1 MIPALFCAYN
11 IENYRNKGEK
21 KMIEELKIDPEF
33 EKVIPPISLAEFVQL
48 EENILTE
55 GQILTPIAVWDG
67 VIVDGH
73 NRFKILQKHPHI
85 PYTIKEMNFEN
96 RYEAIAWMC
105 NQQLGRRNLR
115 PEHFKYLIGRRY
127 SAEKQIKRL
136 RDEKGQYLPGGH
148 DDHLDDGLKT
158 SERIAQE
165 IGKSERYVRRAED
178 FADGLD
184 IADEIMPGAK
194 EKVLNGEVKVQ
205 HWDVESLRRFA
216 LDDRTEKV
224 KSIFSNKAE
233 PYDERK
239 TTEMI
244 IGGALHG
251 AIIQLVSNLGN
262 YFARFPMIMSE
273 ENFRKDVR
281 AEFEKL
287 KKYIAEFEEFL
298 DEGERKSQENIPD
311 GNEVSPQNNTDL

>member
-1 MIPALFCAYN
+1 MNEML
-11 IENYRNKGEK
+11 EQ
-21 KMIEELKIDPEF
+21 LKIDPEF

-55 GQILTPIAVWDG
+55 GQILTPIAVWNG

-73 NRFKILQKHPHI
+73 NRFKILQKYPHI
-85 PYTIKEMNFEN
+85 QYTIKKMNFEN

-136 RDEKGQYLPGGH
+136 RDEKGQFLPGGH

-194 EKVLNGEVKVQ
+194 DKVLNGEVKVQ

-244 IGGALHG
+244 IGGVLHG

-273 ENFRKDVR
+273 ESFRQDVR
-281 AEFEKL
+281 AEFEQL

-311 GNEVSPQNNTDL
+311 GNEVLPQNNTDL

>member
-1 MIPALFCAYN
+1 MNEML
-11 IENYRNKGEK
+11 EQ
-21 KMIEELKIDPEF
+21 LKIDPEF
-33 EKVIPPISLAEFVQL
+33 EKGIPPISLAEFVQL

-55 GQILTPIAVWDG
+55 GQILTPIAVWNG

-73 NRFKILQKHPHI
+73 NRFKILQKYPHI

-96 RYEAIAWMC
+96 RYEVIVWMC

-127 SAEKQIKRL
+127 SAEKLMKRL

-194 EKVLNGEVKVQ
+194 DKVLNGEVKVQ

-224 KSIFSNKAE
+224 KSIFSSNAE

-273 ENFRKDVR
+273 EIFRQDVR
-281 AEFEKL
+281 AEFEQL

-311 GNEVSPQNNTDL
+311 SNEVLPQNDTDL

>member
-1 MIPALFCAYN
+1 MLD
-11 IENYRNKGEK
+11 
-21 KMIEELKIDPEF
+21 ELKIDPEF
-33 EKVIPPISLAEFVQL
+33 EKVIPPITLAEFVLL
-48 EENILTE
+48 EDNILAD
-55 GQILTPIAVWDG
+55 GQINTPIAVWNG

-73 NRFKILQKHPHI
+73 NRYKILQKHPHI

-127 SAEKQIKRL
+127 AAEKQVKQL
-136 RDEKGQYLPGGH
+136 RDEKGMFAPGGH
-148 DDHLDDGLKT
+148 DDHTDDTLKT

-184 IADEIMPGAK
+184 IADEIIPGTK

-205 HWDVESLRRFA
+205 HWDVESLRLSA
-216 LDDRTEKV
+216 LDDRPEKV
-224 KSIFSNKAE
+224 KSMFNKDAQ

-244 IGGALHG
+244 IDGPLHG
-251 AIIQLVSNLGN
+251 AILQLVGSLGN
-262 YFARFPMIMSE
+262 YFARFPMIMSDE
-273 ENFRKDVR
+273 IFRKDVR
-281 AEFEKL
+281 AEFEQL
-287 KKYIAEFEEFL
+287 KKYIAEFEDFL
-298 DEGERKSQENIPD
+298 DEGERKSQANIPD
-311 GNEVSPQNNTDL
+311 SNEALPQINTDL

>member
-1 MIPALFCAYN
+1 MNEML
-11 IENYRNKGEK
+11 EQ
-21 KMIEELKIDPEF
+21 LKIDPEF

-55 GQILTPIAVWDG
+55 GHILTPIAVWNC

-273 ENFRKDVR
+273 ESFRQDVR
-281 AEFEKL
+281 AEFEQL

-298 DEGERKSQENIPD
+298 GEGERKSQDNIPD
-311 GNEVSPQNNTDL
+311 SNEVLPQNNTDL

>member
-1 MIPALFCAYN
+1 MNEML
-11 IENYRNKGEK
+11 KQ
-21 KMIEELKIDPEF
+21 LKIDPEF

-55 GQILTPIAVWDG
+55 GQILTPIAVWNG

-73 NRFKILQKHPHI
+73 NRFKILQNYPHI
-85 PYTIKEMNFEN
+85 PYTIKEMKFEN
-96 RYEAIAWMC
+96 RYEAVAWMC

-165 IGKSERYVRRAED
+165 IGKSERYVRRAEN

-194 EKVLNGEVKVQ
+194 EKVLNGDVKVQ

-273 ENFRKDVR
+273 ESFRQDVR
-281 AEFEKL
+281 AEFEEL

-298 DEGERKSQENIPD
+298 NEGERKSQENIPD

>member
-1 MIPALFCAYN
+1 MNEML
-11 IENYRNKGEK
+11 EQ
-21 KMIEELKIDPEF
+21 LKIDPEF

-55 GQILTPIAVWDG
+55 GQILTPIAVWNG

-73 NRFKILQKHPHI
+73 NRFKILQKYPHI

-96 RYEAIAWMC
+96 RYEVIVWMC

-127 SAEKQIKRL
+127 SAEKLMKRL

-194 EKVLNGEVKVQ
+194 DKVLNGEVKVQ

-224 KSIFSNKAE
+224 KSIFSSNAE

-251 AIIQLVSNLGN
+251 AIIQLVSNLDN

-273 ENFRKDVR
+273 EIFRQDVR
-281 AEFEKL
+281 AEFEQL

-311 GNEVSPQNNTDL
+311 SNEVLPQNDTDL

>member
-1 MIPALFCAYN
+1 MNEIL
-11 IENYRNKGEK
+11 GQ
-21 KMIEELKIDPEF
+21 LKIDPEF
-33 EKVIPPISLAEFVQL
+33 EKVIPPISLSEFVQL

-55 GQILTPIAVWDG
+55 GQILTPIAVWNG

-73 NRFKILQKHPHI
+73 NRFKILQRHPHI
-85 PYTIKEMNFEN
+85 QYTIKEMNFEN

-105 NQQLGRRNLR
+105 NQQLGRRNIR

-127 SAEKQIKRL
+127 SAEKQMKRL

-165 IGKSERYVRRAED
+165 IGKSERYVRRAEE

-216 LDDRTEKV
+216 LDDRPEKV
-224 KSIFSNKAE
+224 KSMFNKDAQ

-251 AIIQLVSNLGN
+251 AIIQLVSNLEN

-273 ENFRKDVR
+273 ESFRQDVR
-281 AEFEKL
+281 AEFEQL

-298 DEGERKSQENIPD
+298 DKGERKSQENIPD
-311 GNEVSPQNNTDL
+311 GNEVLPQNNTDL

>member
-1 MIPALFCAYN
+1 MNEML
-11 IENYRNKGEK
+11 EQ
-21 KMIEELKIDPEF
+21 LKIDPEF

-48 EENILTE
+48 EENILTD

-184 IADEIMPGAK
+184 IADEIIPGAK
-194 EKVLNGEVKVQ
+194 DKVLNGEVKVQ
-205 HWDVESLRRFA
+205 HWDVESLRRSA
-216 LDDRTEKV
+216 LDYRPEKV
-224 KSIFSNKAE
+224 KSIFSSKAE

-273 ENFRKDVR
+273 ESFRQDVR
-281 AEFEKL
+281 AEFEQL

-298 DEGERKSQENIPD
+298 DEGERKSQKNTPD
-311 GNEVSPQNNTDL
+311 SNEALPQINTDL

>member
-1 MIPALFCAYN
+1 M
-11 IENYRNKGEK
+11 
-21 KMIEELKIDPEF
+21 
-33 EKVIPPISLAEFVQL
+33 PPQL
-48 EENILTE
+48 VCI
-55 GQILTPIAVWDG
+55 Q
-67 VIVDGH
+67 
-73 NRFKILQKHPHI
+73 
-85 PYTIKEMNFEN
+85 YTIKKMNFEN

-127 SAEKQIKRL
+127 SAEKQMKRL

-165 IGKSERYVRRAED
+165 IGKSERYVRHAED

-244 IGGALHG
+244 IGGVLHG

-273 ENFRKDVR
+273 ESFRQDVR
-281 AEFEKL
+281 AEFEQL

-298 DEGERKSQENIPD
+298 DEGERKSQENIPG
-311 GNEVSPQNNTDL
+311 GNEVFLQNDTDL

>member
-1 MIPALFCAYN
+1 MNEML
-11 IENYRNKGEK
+11 EQ
-21 KMIEELKIDPEF
+21 LKIDPEF

-55 GQILTPIAVWDG
+55 GQILTPIAVWNG

-73 NRFKILQKHPHI
+73 NRFKILQKYPHI
-85 PYTIKEMNFEN
+85 QYTIKKMNFEN

-165 IGKSERYVRRAED
+165 IGKSEHYVRRAEN

-194 EKVLNGEVKVQ
+194 EKVLNGDVKVQ
-205 HWDVESLRRFA
+205 HWDVESLRRSA
-216 LDDRTEKV
+216 LDDRPEKV

-244 IGGALHG
+244 IGGVLHG

-273 ENFRKDVR
+273 ESFRQDVR
-281 AEFEKL
+281 AEFEEL

-298 DEGERKSQENIPD
+298 NEGERKSQENIPG
-311 GNEVSPQNNTDL
+311 GNEVFLQNDTDL

>member
-1 MIPALFCAYN
+1 
-11 IENYRNKGEK
+11 
-21 KMIEELKIDPEF
+21 MIEELKIDPEF

-55 GQILTPIAVWDG
+55 GHILTPIAVWNC

-273 ENFRKDVR
+273 ESFRQDVR
-281 AEFEKL
+281 AEFEQL

-298 DEGERKSQENIPD
+298 DEGERKSQDNIPD
-311 GNEVSPQNNTDL
+311 SNEVLPQNNTDL

>member
-1 MIPALFCAYN
+1 MNEML
-11 IENYRNKGEK
+11 EQ
-21 KMIEELKIDPEF
+21 LKIDPEF
-33 EKVIPPISLAEFVQL
+33 EKVIPPISLAEFIQL

-55 GQILTPIAVWDG
+55 GQILTPIAVWNG
-67 VIVDGH
+67 MIVDGH
-73 NRFKILQKHPHI
+73 NRFKILQKYPHI
-85 PYTIKEMNFEN
+85 PYTIKEMKFEN

-136 RDEKGQYLPGGH
+136 RDEKGQFLPGGH

-194 EKVLNGEVKVQ
+194 DKVLNGEVKVQ

-281 AEFEKL
+281 AEFEEL

-311 GNEVSPQNNTDL
+311 GNEVLPQNNTDL

>member
-1 MIPALFCAYN
+1 MNEML
-11 IENYRNKGEK
+11 EQ
-21 KMIEELKIDPEF
+21 LKIDPEF

-48 EENILTE
+48 EENILTD
-55 GQILTPIAVWDG
+55 GQILTPISVWNG

-73 NRFKILQKHPHI
+73 NRFKILQKYPHI
-85 PYTIKEMNFEN
+85 QYTIKKMNFEN

-194 EKVLNGEVKVQ
+194 EKVLNGDVKVQ

-273 ENFRKDVR
+273 ESFRQDVR
-281 AEFEKL
+281 AEFEQL

-298 DEGERKSQENIPD
+298 DEGERKSQDNIPD
-311 GNEVSPQNNTDL
+311 SNEVLPQNNTDL

>member
-1 MIPALFCAYN
+1 MNEIL
-11 IENYRNKGEK
+11 GQ
-21 KMIEELKIDPEF
+21 LKIDPEF
-33 EKVIPPISLAEFVQL
+33 EKVIPPISLSEFVQL

-55 GQILTPIAVWDG
+55 GQILTPIAVWNG

-73 NRFKILQKHPHI
+73 NRFKILQRHPHI
-85 PYTIKEMNFEN
+85 QYTIKEMNFEN

-194 EKVLNGEVKVQ
+194 EKVLNGDVKVQ
-205 HWDVESLRRFA
+205 HWDVESLRRSA
-216 LDDRTEKV
+216 LDDRPEKV

-273 ENFRKDVR
+273 ESFRQDVR
-281 AEFEKL
+281 AEFEQL

-298 DEGERKSQENIPD
+298 DEGERKSQENIPG
-311 GNEVSPQNNTDL
+311 GNEVFLQNDTDL

>member
-1 MIPALFCAYN
+1 MNEML
-11 IENYRNKGEK
+11 EQ
-21 KMIEELKIDPEF
+21 LKIDPEF

-55 GQILTPIAVWDG
+55 GQILTPIAVWNG

-73 NRFKILQKHPHI
+73 NRFKILQKYPHI

-96 RYEAIAWMC
+96 RYEVIVWMC

-127 SAEKQIKRL
+127 SAEKLMKRL

-194 EKVLNGEVKVQ
+194 DKVLNGEVKVQ

-224 KSIFSNKAE
+224 KSIFSSNAE

-273 ENFRKDVR
+273 EIFRQDVR
-281 AEFEKL
+281 AEFEQL

-298 DEGERKSQENIPD
+298 DEGERKSQDNIPD
-311 GNEVSPQNNTDL
+311 SNEVLPQNNTDL

>member
-1 MIPALFCAYN
+1 MNEML
-11 IENYRNKGEK
+11 EQ
-21 KMIEELKIDPEF
+21 LKIDPEF

-55 GQILTPIAVWDG
+55 GQILTPIAVWNG

-73 NRFKILQKHPHI
+73 NRFKILQKYPHI
-85 PYTIKEMNFEN
+85 QYTIKKMNFEN

-165 IGKSERYVRRAED
+165 IGKSERYVRRAEN

-194 EKVLNGEVKVQ
+194 EKVLNGDVKVQ
-205 HWDVESLRRFA
+205 HWDVESLRRSA
-216 LDDRTEKV
+216 LDDRPEKV

-273 ENFRKDVR
+273 ESFRQDVR
-281 AEFEKL
+281 AEFEEL

-298 DEGERKSQENIPD
+298 NEGERKSQENIPG
-311 GNEVSPQNNTDL
+311 GNEVFLQNDTDL

>member
-1 MIPALFCAYN
+1 MNEML
-11 IENYRNKGEK
+11 EQ
-21 KMIEELKIDPEF
+21 LKIDPEF

-55 GQILTPIAVWDG
+55 GQILTPIAVWNG

-73 NRFKILQKHPHI
+73 NRFKILQNYPHI
-85 PYTIKEMNFEN
+85 PYTIKEMKFEN

-194 EKVLNGEVKVQ
+194 EKVLNGDVKVQ
-205 HWDVESLRRFA
+205 HWDVESLRQSA
-216 LDDRTEKV
+216 LDDRPEKV
-224 KSIFSNKAE
+224 KLIFSSKAE

-273 ENFRKDVR
+273 ESFRQDVR
-281 AEFEKL
+281 AEFEQL

-311 GNEVSPQNNTDL
+311 SNEALPQINTDL

>member
-1 MIPALFCAYN
+1 ML
-11 IENYRNKGEK
+11 
-21 KMIEELKIDPEF
+21 EELKIDPEF
-33 EKVIPPISLAEFVQL
+33 EKVIPPISLAEFVRL
-48 EENILTE
+48 EDNILAD
-55 GQILTPIAVWDG
+55 GQINTPIAVWNG

-73 NRFKILQKHPHI
+73 NRYKILQKHPHI

-115 PEHFKYLIGRRY
+115 HEHFKYLIGRRY
-127 SAEKQIKRL
+127 AAEKQVKQL
-136 RDEKGQYLPGGH
+136 RDEKGMFAPGGH
-148 DDHLDDGLKT
+148 DDHTDDTLKT

-184 IADEIMPGAK
+184 IADEIIPGTK

-205 HWDVESLRRFA
+205 HWDVESLRLSA
-216 LDDRTEKV
+216 LDDRPEKV
-224 KSIFSNKAE
+224 KSMFNKDAQ

-244 IGGALHG
+244 IDGPLRG
-251 AIIQLVSNLGN
+251 AILQLVGSLGN
-262 YFARFPMIMSE
+262 YFSRFPMIMSD

-281 AEFEKL
+281 AEFEQL
-287 KKYIAEFEEFL
+287 KKYIAEFEDFL
-298 DEGERKSQENIPD
+298 DEGERKSQANIPD
-311 GNEVSPQNNTDL
+311 SNEDLPQINTDL

>member
-1 MIPALFCAYN
+1 MNEML
-11 IENYRNKGEK
+11 EQ
-21 KMIEELKIDPEF
+21 LKIDPEF

-55 GQILTPIAVWDG
+55 GQILTPIAVWNG

-73 NRFKILQKHPHI
+73 NRFKILQKYPHI
-85 PYTIKEMNFEN
+85 QYTIKKMNFEN

-165 IGKSERYVRRAED
+165 IGKSEHYVRRAEN

-194 EKVLNGEVKVQ
+194 EKVLNGDVKVQ
-205 HWDVESLRRFA
+205 HWDVESLRRSA
-216 LDDRTEKV
+216 LDDRPEKV

-273 ENFRKDVR
+273 ESFRQDVR
-281 AEFEKL
+281 AEFEEL

-298 DEGERKSQENIPD
+298 NEGERKSQENIPG
-311 GNEVSPQNNTDL
+311 GNEVFLQNDTDL

>member
-1 MIPALFCAYN
+1 M
-11 IENYRNKGEK
+11 NKILEQ
-21 KMIEELKIDPEF
+21 LKIDPEF

-158 SERIAQE
+158 SERIAHE

-184 IADEIMPGAK
+184 IADEIIPGAK

-224 KSIFSNKAE
+224 KSIFSSKAE
-233 PYDERK
+233 SYDERK

-273 ENFRKDVR
+273 ESFRQDVR
-281 AEFEKL
+281 AEFEQL

-311 GNEVSPQNNTDL
+311 GNEVLPQNNTDL

>member
-1 MIPALFCAYN
+1 MNEML
-11 IENYRNKGEK
+11 EQ
-21 KMIEELKIDPEF
+21 LKIDPEF

-55 GQILTPIAVWDG
+55 GQILTPISVWNG

-178 FADGLD
+178 LPTRSC
-184 IADEIMPGAK
+184 PG
-194 EKVLNGEVKVQ
+194 
-205 HWDVESLRRFA
+205 
-216 LDDRTEKV
+216 
-224 KSIFSNKAE
+224 
-233 PYDERK
+233 RK
-239 TTEMI
+239 
-244 IGGALHG
+244 
-251 AIIQLVSNLGN
+251 
-262 YFARFPMIMSE
+262 
-273 ENFRKDVR
+273 
-281 AEFEKL
+281 
-287 KKYIAEFEEFL
+287 KKC
-298 DEGERKSQENIPD
+298 
-311 GNEVSPQNNTDL
+311 

>member
-1 MIPALFCAYN
+1 MNEML
-11 IENYRNKGEK
+11 EQ
-21 KMIEELKIDPEF
+21 LKIDPEF

-55 GQILTPIAVWDG
+55 GQILTPIAVWNG

-73 NRFKILQKHPHI
+73 NRFKILQKYPHI

-96 RYEAIAWMC
+96 RYEVIVWMC

-127 SAEKQIKRL
+127 SAEKLMKRL

-194 EKVLNGEVKVQ
+194 DKVLNGEVKVQ

-224 KSIFSNKAE
+224 KSIFSSNAE

-273 ENFRKDVR
+273 EIFRQDVR
-281 AEFEKL
+281 AEFEQL

-311 GNEVSPQNNTDL
+311 SNEVLPQNDTDL

>member
-1 MIPALFCAYN
+1 M
-11 IENYRNKGEK
+11 NKILEQ
-21 KMIEELKIDPEF
+21 LKIDPEF

-184 IADEIMPGAK
+184 IADEIMPGTK

-205 HWDVESLRRFA
+205 HWDVESLRRSA
-216 LDDRTEKV
+216 LDDRPEKV
-224 KSIFSNKAE
+224 KSIFSSKAE

-251 AIIQLVSNLGN
+251 VIVQLVSNLGN

-273 ENFRKDVR
+273 ESFRQDVR
-281 AEFEKL
+281 AEFEQL

-298 DEGERKSQENIPD
+298 DEGERKSQENIPG
-311 GNEVSPQNNTDL
+311 GNEVFLQNDTDL

>member
-1 MIPALFCAYN
+1 MNEML
-11 IENYRNKGEK
+11 EQ
-21 KMIEELKIDPEF
+21 LKIDPEF

-55 GQILTPIAVWDG
+55 GQILTPIAVWNG

-85 PYTIKEMNFEN
+85 PYPIKEINFEN

-158 SERIAQE
+158 SERLAQE

-184 IADEIMPGAK
+184 IADEIIPGAK

-205 HWDVESLRRFA
+205 HWNVESLRRFA
-216 LDDRTEKV
+216 LDDRPEKV
-224 KSIFSNKAE
+224 KSMFNKDAQ

-244 IGGALHG
+244 IDGALHG
-251 AIIQLVSNLGN
+251 AIIQFVSNLGN

-273 ENFRKDVR
+273 ESFRQDVR
-281 AEFEKL
+281 AEFEQL

-311 GNEVSPQNNTDL
+311 GNEVLPQNNTDL

>member
-1 MIPALFCAYN
+1 ML
-11 IENYRNKGEK
+11 
-21 KMIEELKIDPEF
+21 EELKIDPEF
-33 EKVIPPISLAEFVQL
+33 EKVIPPISLAEFVRL
-48 EENILTE
+48 EDNILAD
-55 GQILTPIAVWDG
+55 GQINTPIAVWNG

-73 NRFKILQKHPHI
+73 NRYKILQKHPHI

-115 PEHFKYLIGRRY
+115 PEYFKYLIGRRY
-127 SAEKQIKRL
+127 SAEKQSKQL
-136 RDEKGQYLPGGH
+136 RNEKGMFAPGGH
-148 DDHLDDGLKT
+148 DDHTDDGLKT

-184 IADEIMPGAK
+184 IADEIIPGTK
-194 EKVLNGEVKVQ
+194 EKVMNGEVRVQ
-205 HWDVESLRRFA
+205 HFDIEDLKRMAMEDRRGKVESVF
-216 LDDRTEKV
+216 
-224 KSIFSNKAE
+224 NKKE
-233 PYDERK
+233 QSYDERK

-244 IGGALHG
+244 ISGPFHG
-251 AIIQLVSNLGN
+251 AIVQLVGTLGN

-273 ENFRKDVR
+273 EKFRQDAR
-281 AEFEKL
+281 TEFEQL
-287 KKYIAEFEEFL
+287 KKYIKELEGFL

-311 GNEVSPQNNTDL
+311 SNEALPQINTDL

>member
-1 MIPALFCAYN
+1 MNEML
-11 IENYRNKGEK
+11 EQ
-21 KMIEELKIDPEF
+21 LKIDPEL

-55 GQILTPIAVWDG
+55 GQILTPIAVWNG

-73 NRFKILQKHPHI
+73 NRFKILQKYPHI

-96 RYEAIAWMC
+96 RYEVIVWMC

-127 SAEKQIKRL
+127 SAEKLMKRL

-273 ENFRKDVR
+273 ESFRQDVR
-281 AEFEKL
+281 AEFEQL

-298 DEGERKSQENIPD
+298 DEGERKSQDNIPD
-311 GNEVSPQNNTDL
+311 SNEVLPQNNTDL

>member
-1 MIPALFCAYN
+1 MNEMLD
-11 IENYRNKGEK
+11 
-21 KMIEELKIDPEF
+21 ELKIDPEF
-33 EKVIPPISLAEFVQL
+33 EKVIPPISLAEFVRL
-48 EENILTE
+48 EDNIIAD
-55 GQILTPIAVWDG
+55 GQINTPIAIWNG

-73 NRFKILQKHPHI
+73 NRYKILQKNPHI
-85 PYTIKEMNFEN
+85 PYTIKKMNFEN

-127 SAEKQIKRL
+127 SAEKQSKQL
-136 RDEKGQYLPGGH
+136 RNEKGMFAPGGH
-148 DDHLDDGLKT
+148 DDHTDDGLKT

-184 IADEIMPGAK
+184 IADEIIPGTK

-205 HWDVESLRRFA
+205 HWDVESLRRSA
-216 LDDRTEKV
+216 LDDRPEKV
-224 KSIFSNKAE
+224 KSMFNKDAQ

-244 IGGALHG
+244 IDGPLHG
-251 AIIQLVSNLGN
+251 AILQLVGSLGN
-262 YFARFPMIMSE
+262 YFARFPMLMSD

-281 AEFEKL
+281 AEFEQL

-298 DEGERKSQENIPD
+298 DKGERKSQANIPD
-311 GNEVSPQNNTDL
+311 SNEALPQINTDL

>member
-1 MIPALFCAYN
+1 MNEML
-11 IENYRNKGEK
+11 EQ
-21 KMIEELKIDPEF
+21 LKIDPEF

-55 GQILTPIAVWDG
+55 GQILTPIAVWNG

-73 NRFKILQKHPHI
+73 NRFKILQNYPHI
-85 PYTIKEMNFEN
+85 PYTIKEMKFEN

-148 DDHLDDGLKT
+148 DDHLDYGLKT

-184 IADEIMPGAK
+184 IADEILPGAK

-273 ENFRKDVR
+273 ESFRQDVR
-281 AEFEKL
+281 AEFEQL

-311 GNEVSPQNNTDL
+311 GNEVLPQNDTDL

>member
-1 MIPALFCAYN
+1 MNEML
-11 IENYRNKGEK
+11 KQ
-21 KMIEELKIDPEF
+21 LKIDPEF

-55 GQILTPIAVWDG
+55 GQILTPIAVWNG

-73 NRFKILQKHPHI
+73 NRFKILQNYPHI
-85 PYTIKEMNFEN
+85 PYTIKEMKFEN

-194 EKVLNGEVKVQ
+194 EKVLNGDVKVQ

-224 KSIFSNKAE
+224 KSIFSNNAE

-273 ENFRKDVR
+273 ESFRQDVR
-281 AEFEKL
+281 AEFEQL

-298 DEGERKSQENIPD
+298 DKGERKSQENIPD
-311 GNEVSPQNNTDL
+311 GNEVLPQNDTDL

>member
-1 MIPALFCAYN
+1 MNEML
-11 IENYRNKGEK
+11 EQ
-21 KMIEELKIDPEF
+21 LKIDPEF

-55 GQILTPIAVWDG
+55 GQILTPIAVWNG

-85 PYTIKEMNFEN
+85 PYSIKEMNFEN

-127 SAEKQIKRL
+127 SAEKQIKRI

-273 ENFRKDVR
+273 ESFRQDVR
-281 AEFEKL
+281 AEFEQL

-298 DEGERKSQENIPD
+298 DEGERKSQDNIPD
-311 GNEVSPQNNTDL
+311 SNEVLPQNDTDL

>member
-1 MIPALFCAYN
+1 MNEIL
-11 IENYRNKGEK
+11 GQ
-21 KMIEELKIDPEF
+21 LKIDPEF
-33 EKVIPPISLAEFVQL
+33 EKVIPPISLSEFVQL

-55 GQILTPIAVWDG
+55 GQILTPIAVWNG

-194 EKVLNGEVKVQ
+194 EKVLNGDVKVQ

-224 KSIFSNKAE
+224 KSIFSNKAD

-262 YFARFPMIMSE
+262 YFARFPMIISE
-273 ENFRKDVR
+273 ESFRQDVR
-281 AEFEKL
+281 AEFEEL

-311 GNEVSPQNNTDL
+311 GNEVFLQNNTDL

>member
-1 MIPALFCAYN
+1 M
-11 IENYRNKGEK
+11 NKMLEQ
-21 KMIEELKIDPEF
+21 LKIDPEF

-48 EENILTE
+48 EENILTD

-184 IADEIMPGAK
+184 IAEEIMPGVK
-194 EKVLNGEVKVQ
+194 EKVLHGEVKIQ
-205 HWDVESLRRFA
+205 HWDVESLRRSA
-216 LDDRTEKV
+216 LDDRPEKV
-224 KSIFSNKAE
+224 KSIFSSKAE

-262 YFARFPMIMSE
+262 YFARFPMIISE
-273 ENFRKDVR
+273 ESFRQDVR
-281 AEFEKL
+281 AEFEEL

>member
-1 MIPALFCAYN
+1 MNEML
-11 IENYRNKGEK
+11 EQ
-21 KMIEELKIDPEF
+21 LKIDLEF

-55 GQILTPIAVWDG
+55 GQILTPIAVWNG

-73 NRFKILQKHPHI
+73 NRFKILQRHPHI
-85 PYTIKEMNFEN
+85 QYTIKEMNFEN

-127 SAEKQIKRL
+127 SAEKQMKRL

-165 IGKSERYVRRAED
+165 IGKSERYVRRAEE

-184 IADEIMPGAK
+184 IADEIIPGTK

-216 LDDRTEKV
+216 LDDRTEQV
-224 KSIFSNKAE
+224 KSIFSSKAE
-233 PYDERK
+233 SYDERK

-273 ENFRKDVR
+273 ESFRQDVR
-281 AEFEKL
+281 AEFEQL

-311 GNEVSPQNNTDL
+311 SDEALPQINTDL

>member
-1 MIPALFCAYN
+1 MNEML
-11 IENYRNKGEK
+11 EQ
-21 KMIEELKIDPEF
+21 LKIDPEF

-55 GQILTPIAVWDG
+55 GQILTPIAVWNG

-96 RYEAIAWMC
+96 CYAAIAWMC

-273 ENFRKDVR
+273 ESFRQDVR
-281 AEFEKL
+281 AEFEQL

-298 DEGERKSQENIPD
+298 DEGERKSQENIPG
-311 GNEVSPQNNTDL
+311 GNEVFLQNNTDL